1 MGETISVF
9 YDYAV
14 DYGIRLIGAVVVLI
28 VGRFIAV
35 KLTNLTRRFMES
47 RKWDITLS
55 KFLGDLVYVGLII
68 LVVVAALG
76 TLGVETSSFVAIL
89 GAVTLAVGFAL
100 KDQLSNFGAGAL
112 ILMFRPFEVGHFI
125 EAGGVSGVVEEIGIF
140 NTKMKTGDNRLIY
153 LPNSSIIGGS
163 ITNYSAKDTRRIDLV
178 IGVSYE
184 DDLQKVKQE
193 LWNILNGDKRILKE
207 PQPTIAVSELAD
219 SSVNLIVRPWVRS
232 SDYWPTYFDLLEKIK
247 TRFDEVGISIPYPQM
262 DVHLKKEF

>member
-140 NTKMKTGDNRLIY
+140 NTKIKTGDNRLIY

-193 LWNILNGDKRILKE
+193 LWNILNNDERILKE
-207 PQPTIAVSELAD
+207 PQPTVAVSELAD

-232 SDYWPTYFDLLEKIK
+232 SDYWPTYFDFLEKIK

>member
-1 MGETISVF
+1 MGETISVL

-89 GAVTLAVGFAL
+89 GAITLAVGFAL

-184 DDLQKVKQE
+184 DDFQKVKKE
-193 LWNILNGDKRILKE
+193 LWDILNDNERILKD
-207 PQPTIAVSELAD
+207 PQPTVAVSELAD
-219 SSVNLIVRPWVRS
+219 SSVNFVVRPWVRS

-262 DVHLKKEF
+262 DIHLKKES

>member
-1 MGETISVF
+1 MNEIFGML
-9 YDYAV
+9 YGYAI

-28 VGRFIAV
+28 VGRFVAV
-35 KLTNLTRRFMES
+35 KLTNLFRMFMEK

-55 KFLGDLVYVGLII
+55 KFLGDLVYIGLII
-68 LVVVAALG
+68 LVVIAALG

-89 GAVTLAVGFAL
+89 GAMTLAVGFAL

-153 LPNSSIIGGS
+153 LPNSSILGGS

-219 SSVNLIVRPWVRS
+219 SSVNLVVRPWVRS

-262 DVHLKKEF
+262 DVHLKKS

>member
-140 NTKMKTGDNRLIY
+140 NTKIKTGDNRLIY

-178 IGVSYE
+178 IGVSYG

-193 LWNILNGDKRILKE
+193 LWNILNNDERILKE
-207 PQPTIAVSELAD
+207 PQPTVAVSELAD

>member
-1 MGETISVF
+1 MDGTIGVL

-14 DYGIRLIGAVVVLI
+14 NYGIRIIGAVFILI
-28 VGRFIAV
+28 VGRFLAV
-35 KLTNLTRRFMES
+35 KLTSITKRFMEK

-55 KFLGDLVYVGLII
+55 KFLGDLIYVGLII
-68 LVVVAALG
+68 LVVIAALG

-89 GAVTLAVGFAL
+89 GAMTLAVGFAL

-153 LPNSSIIGGS
+153 QPNSSIIGGS

-178 IGVSYE
+178 VGVSYE
-184 DDLQKVKQE
+184 DDLQKVKKE
-193 LWNILNGDKRILKE
+193 LWDILNNDERILKD
-207 PQPTIAVSELAD
+207 PKPTVAVSELAD
-219 SSVNLIVRPWVRS
+219 SSVNFVVRPWVRS

-247 TRFDEVGISIPYPQM
+247 TKFDEVGISIPYPQM
-262 DVHLKKEF
+262 DIHLKKQS

>member
-140 NTKMKTGDNRLIY
+140 NTKIKTGDNRLIY

-193 LWNILNGDKRILKE
+193 LWNILNNDERILKE
-207 PQPTIAVSELAD
+207 PQPTVAVSELAD